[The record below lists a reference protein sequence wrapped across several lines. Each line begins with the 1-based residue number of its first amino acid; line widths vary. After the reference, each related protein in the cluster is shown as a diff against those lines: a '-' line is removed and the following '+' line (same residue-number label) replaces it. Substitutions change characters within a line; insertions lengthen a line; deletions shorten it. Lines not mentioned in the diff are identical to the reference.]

1 MNLSVDELKN
11 LLIKNQLITE
21 PEFQRILLEAKRT
34 EKDVVDY
41 LISLGYLTRDYYA
54 ELLADYLKVERI
66 KLIGRE
72 IDKNVL
78 NLIPEEI
85 ARTKNAVAFDKE
97 GNTLLVAML
106 DPVNLETIEF
116 LEKYTKH
123 FIKPYLALE
132 EDLKY
137 AFSLYGATVSSDFK
151 KVIEENIRSALKLK
165 GLKEE
170 ERAVEFPIV
179 ALLDNLIS
187 YAASL
192 NATDI
197 HIEPLANEI
206 LIRFRIDGLLR
217 EIIYLPKEIQS
228 ALVARVKILS
238 NLQIDEHNKP
248 QDGRM
253 KYKYGSVLFDIRV
266 SIIPTMHGEK
276 VALRLL
282 ASATKPMSFEE
293 LGMLEE
299 TIKIVEENI
308 LKTYGMILVT
318 GPTGSGKTTTLYAIL
333 NKLNQ
338 PEVNIVTIEDPIE
351 YELKFINQIQVNP
364 KAGIDFA
371 NGLRAILRQDPNIIM
386 VGEIRDQETA
396 EISVHAA
403 LTGHLVLSTL
413 HTNDAPTA
421 VPRLFD
427 LGVPPFLVASTLN
440 LVIAQRLVRRICR
453 DCIYSYSPDKETY
466 ELINNQLKSFKG
478 EFAYEFMPKYLYKGK
493 GCSSCNY
500 TGYRGRIAIY
510 EAFNI
515 NEEIRNYI
523 IRKDFSLDGL
533 KKLAYKMKEE
543 TMFEDGLKKAER
555 GLTTIEEVFRVIKE

>member
-21 PEFQRILLEAKRT
+21 PEFQRILFEAKRT

-85 ARTKNAVAFDKE
+85 ARTKNAVAFEKE